1 MDRRWTRQLGAVA
14 GLAVMAVAATACGPQ
29 PVAPLSGRQ
38 PASPTPSVAT
48 PRPSPSPT
56 AAAKPPARPPA
67 PPPVVRPA
75 PPASVSPSPGLS
87 PACLGAVVYPVDA
100 TGAVLPPSVCLAVG
114 GVLRVQNVEAG
125 AVSAEPADKVS
136 LQYEAGVV
144 DCRLLSPGTVT
155 VTIAGEPSRSIM
167 VVIPG

>member
-14 GLAVMAVAATACGPQ
+14 GLAVLAVAVAACGPE

-38 PASPTPSVAT
+38 PASPTPSTAA
-48 PRPSPSPT
+48 PRPAPSPT
-56 AAAKPPARPPA
+56 TAAKPPARPPVRR
-67 PPPVVRPA
+67 PPVAPPA
-75 PPASVSPSPGLS
+75 PPASPSPDLS

-100 TGAVLPPSVCLAVG
+100 TGDLPRSVCLAVG
-114 GVLRVQNVEAG
+114 GVLRVRNVDPA

-136 LQYEAGVV
+136 LQSEVDAV